1 MQKSELTVSRAPLL
15 EVIACSVADAIE
27 AQRGGAGR
35 LEIIRDFQRGGL
47 TPPLE
52 LVQDILN
59 AVTLPVRVMLRE
71 GDSYEITGEAARDA
85 ECEKLCRAATQF
97 SELQVDGV
105 VLGFLRK
112 REIDVQLTGQVL
124 SCAPNLSATF
134 HHAFEETAD
143 PFSAIRT
150 LKGLQQVDRI
160 LTSGGTGDWQK
171 KIERLSQYSAE
182 AGPEIEI
189 LAGGGMDHQSIRMI
203 SQATRIREFHVGR
216 AAREPASASGV
227 VRSELVKE
235 LVETVA
241 NLQVGKGGLSPLDRQ
256 P

>member
-1 MQKSELTVSRAPLL
+1 MRKSEVTISREPVL

-35 LEIIRDFQRGGL
+35 LEIIRDFRRGGL

-52 LVQDILN
+52 LVEDILN

-71 GDSYEITGEAARDA
+71 GDNYEIAGEAAREA

-112 REIDVQLTGQVL
+112 REIDVQLTERVL
-124 SCAPNLSATF
+124 SYVPNLSATF

-143 PFSAIRT
+143 PIAAIREI
-150 LKGLQQVDRI
+150 KGIKQIDRI
-160 LTSGGTGDWQK
+160 LTSGGKGNWQE
-171 KIERLSQYSAE
+171 KIERLSQYQAD
-182 AGPEIEI
+182 AGPEIKI
-189 LAGGGMDHQSIRMI
+189 LAGGGMDHESIPMVC
-203 SQATRIREFHVGR
+203 QLTNIREFHIGR

-227 VRSELVKE
+227 VRSELVKA
-235 LVETVA
+235 LAETVA
-241 NLQVGKGGLSPLDRQ
+241 NLQVGKGGSPPLDRQ